1 MQPSIIAIKMEGII
15 MVQFDWQIVET
26 AEYSHDTEPSFVTL
40 TTRSYLTI
48 TGHAPNRTRDPEFQA
63 KADVVKAVAAKISK
77 GPGAGIM
84 IDRYRSY
91 RPYPLQAVWSGGDTI
106 DDRHDFKLWVKQPLF
121 VKSEYAKQALTQLN
135 LGELGDQVAFENLA
149 EGTEIQ
155 SFSATPL
162 TNSSQAVQTLT
173 DAVSELG
180 LDQLHQDSHREV
192 YIDGYGPDVAA
203 LLRFE
208 IDPAVGK
215 IDAGRMAVN

>member
-1 MQPSIIAIKMEGII
+1 

-26 AEYSHDTEPSFVTL
+26 AEYSHDTAPSFVTL

-48 TGHAPNRTRDPEFQA
+48 TGQAADRTRDPEFQE
-63 KADVVKAVAAKISK
+63 KADVVKAVAEKISR
-77 GPGAGIM
+77 GPDAGIM

-106 DDRHDFKLWVKQPLF
+106 EDRHTFKLWVKQPLF
-121 VKSEYAKQALTQLN
+121 VKPEYARQALTQLN
-135 LGELGDQVAFENLA
+135 LGELGEQVAFENLA

-162 TNSSQAVQTLT
+162 TNSNQAVQTLT
-173 DAVSELG
+173 DAVSQRG
-180 LDQLHQDSHREV
+180 LKPLSTDSHREV

-203 LLRFE
+203 LLRFA
-208 IDPAVGK
+208 IDPDTGQ
-215 IDAGRMAVN
+215 IDEDRMAVN